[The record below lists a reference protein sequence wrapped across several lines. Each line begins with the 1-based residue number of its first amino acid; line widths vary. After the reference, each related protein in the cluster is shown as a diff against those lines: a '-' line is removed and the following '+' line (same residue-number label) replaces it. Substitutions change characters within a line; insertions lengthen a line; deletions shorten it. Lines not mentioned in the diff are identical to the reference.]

1 MTTTAGLPDHIADE
15 PEKTV
20 AIDVPPRARA
30 RSAFARLR
38 HGYPI
43 IATAVVAVITAWAI
57 VPDLFT
63 VYDPYA
69 GITADNFLP
78 PSWTHPFGTDQLGR
92 DIWTRVVFGT
102 RPAVLT
108 ALLAVAI
115 GLVAGSAVGLVAG
128 FFGRAVDAVLGR
140 LIDAL
145 LAIPGFLLAVI
156 VVVSLG
162 FASVNAAIAVG
173 ISAVAVFARLIRSE
187 TLRVK
192 NIAFIESGR
201 LIGGGRLVVLLVH
214 VLPNVYRPVLALA
227 VLHFGLAIIHIS
239 ALAFLGYGNPPP
251 SPDWGL
257 LVAEGKDFF
266 FRYPWFVYAPG
277 LVMVLSV
284 LALGQLGRYI
294 GRDR

>member
-1 MTTTAGLPDHIADE
+1 MTTTADPPESIDERPVDMAVSYATRRRPALPDLGNTA
-15 PEKTV
+15 TV
-20 AIDVPPRARA
+20 FAAI
-30 RSAFARLR
+30 F
-38 HGYPI
+38 
-43 IATAVVAVITAWAI
+43 VAVIAAWAI
-57 VPDLFT
+57 APGAFT
-63 VYDPYA
+63 DQDPYA
-69 GITADNFLP
+69 GITADNFLA
-78 PSWTHPFGTDQLGR
+78 PSWAHPFGTDQLGR
-92 DIWTRVVFGT
+92 DILARVVFGT
-102 RPAVLT
+102 RSAVLT

-115 GLVAGSAVGLVAG
+115 GLIAGSVIGLVAG

-140 LIDAL
+140 VIDAL

-173 ISAVAVFARLIRSE
+173 VSAVAVFARLIRSE

-192 NIAFIESGR
+192 NIAFIESAY
-201 LIGGGRLVVLLVH
+201 LIGGGRLVVLFRH
-214 VLPNVYRPVLALA
+214 VLPNVYRSVLALA
-227 VLHFGLAIIHIS
+227 VLQFGLAIINIS

-257 LVAEGKDFF
+257 LVAEGKDYF

-284 LALGQLGRYI
+284 LALGQIGKYV